1 MPQTHLRLTRHTW
14 VETTLGQRM
23 RLLLVEDDAMIG
35 DTVVTLL
42 RTVHYAVDWV
52 RDGVLSQ

>member
-1 MPQTHLRLTRHTW
+1 LTRHTW
-14 VETTLGQRM
+14 VETTIGQRM
-23 RLLLVEDDAMIG
+23 RLLRVEDDAMIG

-42 RTVHYAVDWV
+42 RTDHYAVDWV